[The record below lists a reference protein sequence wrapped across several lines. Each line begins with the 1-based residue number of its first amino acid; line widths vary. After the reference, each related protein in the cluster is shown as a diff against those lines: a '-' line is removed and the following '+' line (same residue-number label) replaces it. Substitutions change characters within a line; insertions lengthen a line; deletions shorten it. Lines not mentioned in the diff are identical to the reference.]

1 MIKELAKEQENGRG
15 ENDETERETRRE
27 DNRWSRITER
37 GEGVRHKEAH
47 VDIHTSHFPMY
58 VYKEANGWL
67 QMNSH
72 FARVEERLLVEFLSA
87 LQNLLL

>member
-1 MIKELAKEQENGRG
+1 MIEELAKEQENGRG
-15 ENDETERETRRE
+15 EYDETERETRRE
-27 DNRWSRITER
+27 DSRWSRITER

-47 VDIHTSHFPMY
+47 LDIHTSHFPTY

-72 FARVEERLLVEFLSA
+72 FA
-87 LQNLLL
+87 